1 MSGKNQVTGFLRRRV
16 QFIQGHNMF
25 TCDRNSI
32 ANMLRRFENKRRD
45 FNHIKSFENIHNMNI
60 NDLIV
65 YPSNITYIYTS
76 QSCAPHFSSRSDS
89 NIVKSTLVEH
99 FMKCSQVFSASTDPH
114 LEDSIFYYNLYS
126 RLYSMHSWKLKS
138 QHFYITQSFDFGKFD
153 GGSYEKLS
161 EKSEIYESM
170 KFHFLIWTVKTPILY
185 LVPV

>member
-126 RLYSMHSWKLKS
+126 RLYSMHS
-138 QHFYITQSFDFGKFD
+138 
-153 GGSYEKLS
+153 
-161 EKSEIYESM
+161 
-170 KFHFLIWTVKTPILY
+170 
-185 LVPV
+185 